1 MADVKI
7 TNDQYKAGFI
17 IYVTGKIAPPG
28 PGSSVKAMSL
38 VSSAMKNQKQ
48 SLGAPFWYF
57 VSLFTCY
64 FGCHLS
70 ENWLVIYLLRYRDK
84 KKAADQ

>member
-48 SLGAPFWYF
+48 SLGPH
-57 VSLFTCY
+57 SGT
-64 FGCHLS
+64 LS
-70 ENWLVIYLLRYRDK
+70 ACLPVIS
-84 KKAADQ
+84 AAI